1 MRRAPGGAGFRG
13 RGPGFQVEVTHASGA
28 SAGPGGGPGAA
39 AAAGSSRAPTALGP
53 VGRWRRFPGSAPG
66 RRGRCVPALPSSLC
80 PAVAGAGEAGRA
92 GAGEE
97 RREGGGCVV
106 RAAGG
111 GPAGEEAEAGA
122 VSHAAPG
129 GAAPAADGRSQTLAG
144 RGLPGPGPSDRA
156 ETSPEPFRPQGNAGE
171 CRGAGAEG
179 RRRRP
184 GPEPRCRS
192 GWRRCGRA
200 QAPGEA

>member
-28 SAGPGGGPGAA
+28 SAGPGGGPG